1 MAKVKVNLKD
11 WTVKDALVIGEAPRV
26 PGQKVWW
33 FCRCKLCGAEF
44 TETGVIL
51 KKTRHRHRCEVEG
64 MEPTK
69 PMKAVESSMSSIK
82 QLALVFYKKM
92 SAEEKGRREAL
103 RYARNTELQQLS
115 QI

>member
-1 MAKVKVNLKD
+1 
-11 WTVKDALVIGEAPRV
+11 
-26 PGQKVWW
+26 
-33 FCRCKLCGAEF
+33 
-44 TETGVIL
+44 
-51 KKTRHRHRCEVEG
+51 

>member
-1 MAKVKVNLKD
+1 MAKVKVDLKD

-44 TETGVIL
+44 TETGEIL

-64 MEPTK
+64 LKPDEPIT
-69 PMKAVESSMSSIK
+69 PVESSMATVK
-82 QLALVFYKKM
+82 PLAISFRKKM
-92 SAEEKGRREAL
+92 AEKDRGYFEAE
-103 RYARNTELQQLS
+103 RYAKNWELRS
-115 QI
+115 EG